1 MNYFCIINFENFIPP
16 RPGSSSILRAWIS
29 GLSSN
34 AEFWLLAPPPPQRQK
49 VQKLGEP
56 SDER

>member
-34 AEFWLLAPPPPQRQK
+34 SEF
-49 VQKLGEP
+49 
-56 SDER
+56 